1 MVIYSTNIIFCFRA
15 NKLLMTMAKL
25 IGDNNDVA
33 ELEKLQV
40 EMGWLGRIRAGDI
53 NVG

>member
-25 IGDNNDVA
+25 M
-33 ELEKLQV
+33 LEIT
-40 EMGWLGRIRAGDI
+40 MM
-53 NVG
+53 